1 METKS
6 ALPISKISF
15 SGIKK
20 INFIDLFIYFFKL
33 TINDSAC
40 SAGSGG
46 SAVY

>member
-20 INFIDLFIYFFKL
+20 INFIDLFIYFL
-33 TINDSAC
+33 N
-40 SAGSGG
+40 
-46 SAVY
+46 